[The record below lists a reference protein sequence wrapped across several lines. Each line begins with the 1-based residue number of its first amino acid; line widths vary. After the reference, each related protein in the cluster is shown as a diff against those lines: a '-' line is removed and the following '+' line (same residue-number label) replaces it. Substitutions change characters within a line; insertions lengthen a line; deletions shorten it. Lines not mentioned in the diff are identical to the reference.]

1 MVAPKKS
8 LEDMMLAELRG
19 AAETPRSPIAATQR
33 TGTAANI
40 DKVTLYLP
48 KPVYRLIKQMALDFE
63 RRPHDLLLEG
73 IDLLLARYGKSIA
86 AVTKKQKS

>member
-1 MVAPKKS
+1 MAVRKKS
-8 LEDMMLAELRG
+8 LEDMMRAEMKG
-19 AAETPRSPIAATQR
+19 ASQSRPSPRSGKKGGPADV
-33 TGTAANI
+33 

-86 AVTKKQKS
+86 SVTRK

>member
-1 MVAPKKS
+1 MAGRKKS
-8 LEDMMLAELRG
+8 LEDMMRAEMKGAKEVRPSLR
-19 AAETPRSPIAATQR
+19 ATKKA
-33 TGTAANI
+33 GVADV

-73 IDLLLARYGKSIA
+73 IDLLLIRYGKSIA
-86 AVTKKQKS
+86 SVTRK

>member
-1 MVAPKKS
+1 MAGRKKS
-8 LEDMMLAELRG
+8 LEDIMRMEMKGASNLR
-19 AAETPRSPIAATQR
+19 PSVRSTKK
-33 TGTAANI
+33 TAADV

-73 IDLLLARYGKSIA
+73 IDLLLTRYGKSIA
-86 AVTKKQKS
+86 SVTRK

>member
-1 MVAPKKS
+1 MAGRKKS
-8 LEDMMLAELRG
+8 LEDIMRTEMKGASNLRPS
-19 AAETPRSPIAATQR
+19 ARSTKK
-33 TGTAANI
+33 TAADV

-73 IDLLLARYGKSIA
+73 IDLLLTRYGKSIA
-86 AVTKKQKS
+86 SVTRK

>member
-1 MVAPKKS
+1 M
-8 LEDMMLAELRG
+8 
-19 AAETPRSPIAATQR
+19 
-33 TGTAANI
+33 
-40 DKVTLYLP
+40 TLYLP

-86 AVTKKQKS
+86 SVTRK

>member
-1 MVAPKKS
+1 MVARKKS
-8 LEDMMLAELRG
+8 LEDMMLAELRS
-19 AAETPRSPIAATQR
+19 AEELPRSPTVAAQPQR
-33 TGTAANI
+33 TGTATDI

-73 IDLLLARYGKSIA
+73 VDLLLARYGKSIA
-86 AVTKKQKS
+86 AVTKKK

>member
-1 MVAPKKS
+1 MVARKKS
-8 LEDMMLAELRG
+8 LEDMMLAELES
-19 AAETPRSPIAATQR
+19 ADETPRSHRPNAKPQR
-33 TGTAANI
+33 SGVSADI

-73 IDLLLARYGKSIA
+73 VELLLARYGKSIA
-86 AVTKKQKS
+86 AVTKK

>member
-1 MVAPKKS
+1 MKGANQLRPSPRATKK
-8 LEDMMLAELRG
+8 
-19 AAETPRSPIAATQR
+19 
-33 TGTAANI
+33 TGTADV

-73 IDLLLARYGKSIA
+73 IDLLLTRYGKSIA
-86 AVTKKQKS
+86 SVTRK